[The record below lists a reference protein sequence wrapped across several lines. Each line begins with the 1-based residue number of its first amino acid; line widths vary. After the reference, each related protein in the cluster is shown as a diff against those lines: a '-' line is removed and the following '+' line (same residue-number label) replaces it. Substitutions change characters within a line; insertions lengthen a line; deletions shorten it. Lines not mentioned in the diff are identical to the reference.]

1 MIHAKLAECIKR
13 SDGGV
18 SERREQRIEHWLGVY
33 QTFRWWGVG
42 TYTANGSGAMASV
55 SNVPMVGC
63 RNTTILIWRGNSI
76 PPNQNRRALRA
87 LGMKS
92 PNLNYFVQLSILL
105 NANFSD
111 QVGTAA
117 NHAFT

>member
-18 SERREQRIEHWLGVY
+18 SERREQRIEHRLGVY